1 MKRVLALSLLVLA
14 LCCLEFAAS
23 GGEKADLVLLDHP
36 KGSWLATVRSDAAMT
51 VLEEQDGWRRV
62 RVEGWTMAAAGPAAV
77 GTAAEAPAQEAEAP
91 AEARIVGVLA
101 PDIRKGGA
109 PGAGILVLLARESQE
124 LDAEHRKGGEE
135 CGSDMEAAD
144 RRVQDLNEELRKALN
159 SSSNFRDAASR
170 NDATK
175 RKLKEAEAARR
186 RTIQGCRGR
195 AEAIFQ
201 RHAVARAITDGDG
214 RFAFE
219 KVPPG
224 RYRAVAFDP
233 SLEAPRSW
241 SLGCAIETGGT
252 KVLDPRAD
260 RTPVEADWGIR

>member
-36 KGSWLATVRSDAAMT
+36 KGSWIATVRSDAAVT

-62 RVEGWTMAAAGPAAV
+62 RVEGWTMTAAGPATV
-77 GTAAEAPAQEAEAP
+77 ESAAEAPIREAEP
-91 AEARIVGVLA
+91 RGEARIIGVLA

-109 PGAGILVLLARESQE
+109 PGAGVLVLLARESQE
-124 LDAEHRKGGEE
+124 LDAEHRKGGVE
-135 CGSDMEAAD
+135 CGADVEAAD
-144 RRVQDLNEELRKALN
+144 RRVQGLNEELRKALN

-175 RKLKEAEAARR
+175 KKLREAEAARR
-186 RTIQGCRGR
+186 QTIEDCRGR

-201 RHAVARAITDGDG
+201 KHAVARAITDGDG

-219 KVPPG
+219 RVPPG

-233 SLEAPRSW
+233 SVEKPRSW
-241 SLGCAIETGGT
+241 SLGCTIETGGT
-252 KVLDPRAD
+252 RVLDPQAD